1 MSGWALHSEII
12 ILADTRWLQFV
23 PFSYSCTVTTESIEC
38 SFVFPHELVVEVRSF
53 HSQIR
58 SWLKSKKRFEGRGNG
73 CKIVVVPLFPAL
85 GFWSYFRGGI
95 DQEFVKRSFAEKER
109 LGLCIRIYQSASG
122 MTSEAEDASSSGAAA
137 PEITEV
143 VSQTTRSCRG
153 CLYYSSILRE
163 HGRNPICLGLSRS
176 SEPQVYAVQNEMDK
190 EVTKNFRKF
199 SDFKYACIGYSA
211 HKELSSNQTSSSS
224 SSSQQQQQQ
233 QRIDGPGELP
243 YCVGLEFL
251 ADRKPTRQ
259 GVPAHRPVATSNP
272 PPMIP
277 VSFPDFSVF

>member
-1 MSGWALHSEII
+1 M
-12 ILADTRWLQFV
+12 
-23 PFSYSCTVTTESIEC
+23 
-38 SFVFPHELVVEVRSF
+38 EVHSF

-95 DQEFVKRSFAEKER
+95 DREFVKRSFAEKQR

-211 HKELSSNQTSSSS
+211 HKELSSNQISSSS

-233 QRIDGPGELP
+233 RIDGPSELP

-277 VSFPDFSVF
+277 VSIPDFSVF

>member
-1 MSGWALHSEII
+1 VSGWALHSEII
-12 ILADTRWLQFV
+12 ILAEPRWLQFV

-95 DQEFVKRSFAEKER
+95 DREFVKRSFAEKER

-199 SDFKYACIGYSA
+199 SA
-211 HKELSSNQTSSSS
+211 
-224 SSSQQQQQQ
+224 QQQQQ

>member
-1 MSGWALHSEII
+1 
-12 ILADTRWLQFV
+12 
-23 PFSYSCTVTTESIEC
+23 
-38 SFVFPHELVVEVRSF
+38 
-53 HSQIR
+53 
-58 SWLKSKKRFEGRGNG
+58 
-73 CKIVVVPLFPAL
+73 
-85 GFWSYFRGGI
+85 
-95 DQEFVKRSFAEKER
+95 
-109 LGLCIRIYQSASG
+109 
-122 MTSEAEDASSSGAAA
+122 MTSEAEDASSSGAVA
-137 PEITEV
+137 PEIAEV

-153 CLYYSSILRE
+153 CLYYSSLLRE

-224 SSSQQQQQQ
+224 SQQQQQQQ

-277 VSFPDFSVF
+277 VCFRDFSCLKLWVIHKFLHFNIMVFGEDTHVIFWSVSLHRF